1 LSTIYDPETGVMT
14 ITTPHLQPL
23 ERRPTATVIA
33 EAIRE
38 RIIDGS
44 FTPGTQLTEMQLAN
58 QLDVSRGPV
67 REALQRLIQE
77 GLLVSEPH
85 RGVFVVRLDR
95 DDMADVYV
103 ARAAV
108 EREAARQIVRR
119 NDRAIVQR
127 LGVLVAEMAEAAKT
141 GSWADVAD
149 ADLRFHEALVA
160 ASGSRRLQRMYATL
174 LAETR
179 LCLTQMPRT
188 EPNARTVVAE
198 HRALV
203 KALRAGD
210 EVDVVA
216 RIDAHLGLASR
227 HEIR

>member
-1 LSTIYDPETGVMT
+1 MT
-14 ITTPHLQPL
+14 ANLNPTSGLQPL
-23 ERRPTATVIA
+23 ERRPTSTVIA

-44 FTPGTQLTEMQLAN
+44 FPGGTQLTEMQLAS

-85 RGVFVVRLDR
+85 RGVFVVLLDA

-108 EREAARQIVRR
+108 ERQAAQLIVGRG
-119 NDRAIVQR
+119 DRAAVDH
-127 LGVLVAEMAEAAKT
+127 LAGLVKEMAAAAKT
-141 GSWADVAD
+141 GTWAGLAD

-160 ASGSRRLQRMYATL
+160 ASGSPRLQRMYATL

-179 LCLTQMPRT
+179 LCLSQMPQL
-188 EPNARTVVAE
+188 EPSPRTVVAE

-203 KALRAGD
+203 KALGAGD
-210 EVDVVA
+210 EAEVVA
-216 RIDAHLGLASR
+216 HIEAHLNRSGS
-227 HEIR
+227 

>member
-1 LSTIYDPETGVMT
+1 MNAMRD
-14 ITTPHLQPL
+14 LQPL

-44 FTPGTQLTEMQLAN
+44 FPGGTQLTEMQLAR

-85 RGVFVVRLDR
+85 RGVFVVLLDA
-95 DDMADVYV
+95 DDMADVHL

-119 NDRAIVQR
+119 GDRAAVQR
-127 LGVLVAEMAEAAKT
+127 LAALVSEMAAAAKT
-141 GSWADVAD
+141 GTWAGVAD

-160 ASGSRRLQRMYATL
+160 AAGSPRLRRMYATL

-179 LCLTQMPRT
+179 LCLSQMPRT
-188 EPNARTVVAE
+188 EPSPRTVVAE
-198 HRALV
+198 HRALL

-210 EVDVVA
+210 EAEVVA
-216 RIDAHLGLASR
+216 RVGEHLTRPASPSS
-227 HEIR
+227 

>member
-1 LSTIYDPETGVMT
+1 MT